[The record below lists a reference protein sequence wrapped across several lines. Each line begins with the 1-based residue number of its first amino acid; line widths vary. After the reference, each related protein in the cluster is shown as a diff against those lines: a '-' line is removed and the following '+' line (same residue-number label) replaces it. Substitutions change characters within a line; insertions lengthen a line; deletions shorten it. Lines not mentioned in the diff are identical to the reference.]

1 MVQSEIKALIEL
13 SSSFESADSVINT
26 YTNMKTYSEKIE
38 YLQNMFD
45 VKIVS
50 INVDSKEADY
60 KALLTS
66 IVEKKWNC

>member
-26 YTNMKTYSEKIE
+26 YTNMKTYSEKID

-45 VKIVS
+45 VKI
-50 INVDSKEADY
+50 NA
-60 KALLTS
+60 
-66 IVEKKWNC
+66 